1 MKMLLAI
8 VAAAGIGISFNSAQA
23 QRATPPAQGRPFQRP
38 SPVRP
43 QPRGPTTQAMSWE
56 QWVSLFRDY
65 LDLIDEFASVS
76 KDQSSSGVAAV
87 VYAEDVLKAKRPQDA
102 IDWFNQVLPEIKD
115 PVVQRA
121 VRLRLAE
128 LYRTTNQPDKALE
141 QLRVLITAPPP
152 TSPAAH

>member
-1 MKMLLAI
+1 MKTLLAI
-8 VAAAGIGISFNSAQA
+8 LAAAGIVISSVQSV
-23 QRATPPAQGRPFQRP
+23 RAAPPVPGQPFQRP
-38 SPVRP
+38 SPLR
-43 QPRGPTTQAMSWE
+43 QQQRGPTTQAMNWE

-65 LDLIDEFASVS
+65 LDLIDEFAAVS

-87 VYAEDVLKAKRPQDA
+87 VYAEDVLKAKKPQDA
-102 IDWFNQVLPEIKD
+102 IDWFNQILPEIKD

-141 QLRVLITAPPP
+141 QLRVLITAPSP
-152 TSPAAH
+152 TLPSH

>member
-1 MKMLLAI
+1 MKTLLAI
-8 VAAAGIGISFNSAQA
+8 VAAAGIVINSVQSV
-23 QRATPPAQGRPFQRP
+23 RAAPPAQGRPFQRP
-38 SPVRP
+38 SPLRQP
-43 QPRGPTTQAMSWE
+43 QRGPTTQAMSWE

-87 VYAEDVLKAKRPQDA
+87 VYAEDVLKAKKPQDA

-152 TSPAAH
+152 TTTPAAH

>member
-1 MKMLLAI
+1 MKTLLAI
-8 VAAAGIGISFNSAQA
+8 VAAAGIVINSVQSV
-23 QRATPPAQGRPFQRP
+23 RAAPPVQGQPFQRP
-38 SPVRP
+38 LPLRQP
-43 QPRGPTTQAMSWE
+43 QRGPTTQTMSWD

-65 LDLIDEFASVS
+65 LDLIDEFANVS

-141 QLRVLITAPPP
+141 QLRVLITAPPSPP
-152 TSPAAH
+152 TLPSH

>member
-1 MKMLLAI
+1 MKTLLAI
-8 VAAAGIGISFNSAQA
+8 VAASGIVISLVQSV
-23 QRATPPAQGRPFQRP
+23 RAAPPVQGRPFQRP
-38 SPVRP
+38 SPLRQP
-43 QPRGPTTQAMSWE
+43 QRGPTTQAMSWE

-152 TSPAAH
+152 TTSPAAH

>member
-1 MKMLLAI
+1 MKTLLAI
-8 VAAAGIGISFNSAQA
+8 VAAAGIVFNSAQSV
-23 QRATPPAQGRPFQRP
+23 RAAPPVQGRPFQRP

-43 QPRGPTTQAMSWE
+43 QQHGPTTQAMSWE

-87 VYAEDVLKAKRPQDA
+87 VYAEDVLKAKKPQDA

-152 TSPAAH
+152 ATSPATH

>member
-1 MKMLLAI
+1 MKTLLAI
-8 VAAAGIGISFNSAQA
+8 VAAAGIVINSVQSV
-23 QRATPPAQGRPFQRP
+23 RAAPPAQGRPFQRP
-38 SPVRP
+38 SPLR
-43 QPRGPTTQAMSWE
+43 QQRGPTTQAMSWD